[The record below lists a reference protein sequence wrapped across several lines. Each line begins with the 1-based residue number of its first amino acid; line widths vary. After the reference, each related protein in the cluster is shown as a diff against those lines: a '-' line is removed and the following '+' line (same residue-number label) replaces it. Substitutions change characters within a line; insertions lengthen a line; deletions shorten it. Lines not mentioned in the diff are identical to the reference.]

1 MDSKEYFK
9 TYYKGIHPLY
19 YNKVS
24 DEIDRLIMEASTY
37 EGKCVDGIKYNTAKE
52 KCEEAYKHLLPFREQ
67 IASDYI
73 ELEGGNGFS
82 FFCDFDADS
91 SNAIRSMEEICLL
104 AEDKFGI
111 NLELNDEKS
120 PAFNYQEA
128 VQIVKGVNEGS
139 KKADDTEIHN
149 FKLKEPLSDSE
160 LEMLYTS
167 LVKEEFVSRESRIED
182 LSHVLGGPRP
192 EGFRPIKWIHLNK
205 NKTISKKS
213 VLAFLRCL
221 EVDWGDIKPK
231 KLNYC
236 FDTGKVPFKDKNLKD
251 GKGFNGNKGKDA
263 SFEEVD
269 NLYEVM
275 SMVFGEDSERYK
287 RIIKIPLMQNN
298 L

>member
-24 DEIDRLIMEASTY
+24 DEIDRLIMEAFTY

-52 KCEEAYKHLLPFREQ
+52 KCEEAYKQLLPYREQ
-67 IASDYI
+67 IASDFI
-73 ELEGGNGFS
+73 ELEGRNGFS
-82 FFCDFDADS
+82 FLWDLDADS
-91 SNAIRSMEEICLL
+91 KNAIQSMEEICLL
-104 AEDKFGI
+104 AEDKLGI
-111 NLELNDEKS
+111 NLELSDEKS

-128 VQIVKGVNEGS
+128 VQMVKGAAEES
-139 KKADDTEIHN
+139 KKAVITEIHN

-182 LSHVLGGPRP
+182 LSHVLGGSRP
-192 EGFRPIKWIHLNK
+192 DDYKRIGWIKLNR

-221 EVDWGDIKPK
+221 EVDWGDLTLQ

-236 FDTGKVPFKDKNLKD
+236 FDTGKVPFKDNNLKD
-251 GKGFNGNKGKDA
+251 SKGFNGKVKDA
-263 SFEEVD
+263 NSKAVHD
-269 NLYEVM
+269 LYKVM

-287 RIIKIPLMQNN
+287 RIKKIPLMQN

>member
-24 DEIDRLIMEASTY
+24 DEIDRLIMEAFTY

-52 KCEEAYKHLLPFREQ
+52 KCEEAYKQLLPYREQ
-67 IASDYI
+67 IASDFI
-73 ELEGGNGFS
+73 ELEGRNGFS
-82 FFCDFDADS
+82 FLWDLDADS
-91 SNAIRSMEEICLL
+91 MNALQSMEEICLL
-104 AEDKFGI
+104 AEDKLGI
-111 NLELNDEKS
+111 NLELSDEKS

-128 VQIVKGVNEGS
+128 VQMVKGAAEES
-139 KKADDTEIHN
+139 KKAVITEIHN

-192 EGFRPIKWIHLNK
+192 EGFKPIKWIMLNK
-205 NKTISKKS
+205 NKTISKIS

-221 EVDWGDIKPK
+221 EVDWGDFELQ

-236 FDTGKVPFKDKNLKD
+236 FDVGKEFDDNNLKKSRSCC
-251 GKGFNGNKGKDA
+251 KGIDA
-263 SFEEVD
+263 CYKEMDKFY
-269 NLYEVM
+269 NVM
-275 SMVFGEDSERYK
+275 SMVFGENSKRYK
-287 RIIKIPLMQNN
+287 DIKKIPLRQND

>member
-24 DEIDRLIMEASTY
+24 DEIDRLIMEAFTY

-52 KCEEAYKHLLPFREQ
+52 KCEEAYRQLLPYREQ
-67 IASDYI
+67 IASDFI
-73 ELEGGNGFS
+73 ELEGRNGFS
-82 FFCDFDADS
+82 FLWDLDADS
-91 SNAIRSMEEICLL
+91 KNAIQSMEEICLL
-104 AEDKFGI
+104 AEDKLGI
-111 NLELNDEKS
+111 NLELSDEKS

-128 VQIVKGVNEGS
+128 VQMVKGAAEES
-139 KKADDTEIHN
+139 KKAVITEIHN

-236 FDTGKVPFKDKNLKD
+236 FDTGKVPFKEKNLKD

>member
-1 MDSKEYFK
+1 M
-9 TYYKGIHPLY
+9 
-19 YNKVS
+19 
-24 DEIDRLIMEASTY
+24 
-37 EGKCVDGIKYNTAKE
+37 
-52 KCEEAYKHLLPFREQ
+52 
-67 IASDYI
+67 
-73 ELEGGNGFS
+73 
-82 FFCDFDADS
+82 
-91 SNAIRSMEEICLL
+91 
-104 AEDKFGI
+104 
-111 NLELNDEKS
+111 
-120 PAFNYQEA
+120 
-128 VQIVKGVNEGS
+128 
-139 KKADDTEIHN
+139 
-149 FKLKEPLSDSE
+149 
-160 LEMLYTS
+160 
-167 LVKEEFVSRESRIED
+167 SRESRIED

>member
-24 DEIDRLIMEASTY
+24 DEIDRLIMEAFTY

-52 KCEEAYKHLLPFREQ
+52 KCEEAYKQLLPYREQ
-67 IASDYI
+67 IASDFI
-73 ELEGGNGFS
+73 ELEGRNGFS
-82 FFCDFDADS
+82 FLWDLDADS
-91 SNAIRSMEEICLL
+91 KNAIQSMEEICLL
-104 AEDKFGI
+104 AEDKLGI
-111 NLELNDEKS
+111 NLELSDEKS

-128 VQIVKGVNEGS
+128 VQMVKGAAEES
-139 KKADDTEIHN
+139 KKAVITEIHN

-236 FDTGKVPFKDKNLKD
+236 FDTGKVPFKEKNLKD

>member
-1 MDSKEYFK
+1 M
-9 TYYKGIHPLY
+9 
-19 YNKVS
+19 S
-24 DEIDRLIMEASTY
+24 DEIDRLIMEAFTY

-52 KCEEAYKHLLPFREQ
+52 KCEEAYKQLLPYREQ
-67 IASDYI
+67 IASDFI
-73 ELEGGNGFS
+73 ELEGRNGFS
-82 FFCDFDADS
+82 FLWDLDADS
-91 SNAIRSMEEICLL
+91 KNAIQSMEEICLL
-104 AEDKFGI
+104 AEDKLGI
-111 NLELNDEKS
+111 NLELSDEKS

-128 VQIVKGVNEGS
+128 VQMVKGAAEES
-139 KKADDTEIHN
+139 KKAVITEIHN

>member
-1 MDSKEYFK
+1 
-9 TYYKGIHPLY
+9 
-19 YNKVS
+19 
-24 DEIDRLIMEASTY
+24 
-37 EGKCVDGIKYNTAKE
+37 
-52 KCEEAYKHLLPFREQ
+52 
-67 IASDYI
+67 
-73 ELEGGNGFS
+73 
-82 FFCDFDADS
+82 
-91 SNAIRSMEEICLL
+91 MEEICLL

-128 VQIVKGVNEGS
+128 VQMVKGAAEES
-139 KKADDTEIHN
+139 KKAVITEIHN

-275 SMVFGEDSERYK
+275 SMVFGEDCERYK

>member
-9 TYYKGIHPLY
+9 AFYKGIHPLY
-19 YNKVS
+19 YNVVS
-24 DEIDRLIMEASTY
+24 DEIHQLLMEAFTY
-37 EGKCVDGIKYNTAKE
+37 EGKCVDVMKYNTAKE
-52 KCEEAYKHLLPFREQ
+52 KCEEAYKHLLPYREQ

-82 FFCDFDADS
+82 FFWDFDADS

-104 AEDKFGI
+104 AENKFGI

-128 VQIVKGVNEGS
+128 VQIVKGVDEGS

-160 LEMLYTS
+160 LEKLYTS
-167 LVKEEFVSRESRIED
+167 LVEKKFVSRESRIED

-192 EGFRPIKWIHLNK
+192 EGFKPIKWIKLNR

-221 EVDWGDIKPK
+221 EVDWGYIEPQN
-231 KLNYC
+231 LNYC
-236 FDTGKVPFKDKNLKD
+236 FDTGKVPFKDNNLKD
-251 GKGFNGNKGKDA
+251 SKGFNGKVKDA
-263 SFEEVD
+263 NSKVVHD
-269 NLYEVM
+269 LYNVM
-275 SMVFGEDSERYK
+275 SMVFGKDSKRYER
-287 RIIKIPLMQNN
+287 IKKIQLMQNN

>member
-9 TYYKGIHPLY
+9 AFYKGIHPLY
-19 YNKVS
+19 YNVVS
-24 DEIDRLIMEASTY
+24 DEIHQLLMEAFTY
-37 EGKCVDGIKYNTAKE
+37 EGKCVDVMKYNTAKE

-160 LEMLYTS
+160 LEKLYTS
-167 LVKEEFVSRESRIED
+167 LVEEKFVSRESRIED
-182 LSHVLGGPRP
+182 LSHVLGGLRP
-192 EGFRPIKWIHLNK
+192 EGFKPIKWIKLNR

-221 EVDWGDIKPK
+221 EVDWGYIEPQN
-231 KLNYC
+231 LNYC
-236 FDTGKVPFKDKNLKD
+236 FDTGKVPFKDNNLKD
-251 GKGFNGNKGKDA
+251 SKGFNGKVKDA
-263 SFEEVD
+263 NSKVVHG
-269 NLYEVM
+269 LYNVM
-275 SMVFGEDSERYK
+275 SMVFGKDSERYE
-287 RIIKIPLMQNN
+287 RIIKTQLMQNN

>member
-24 DEIDRLIMEASTY
+24 DEIDRLIMEAFTY

-52 KCEEAYKHLLPFREQ
+52 KCEEAYKQLLPYREQ
-67 IASDYI
+67 IASDFI
-73 ELEGGNGFS
+73 ELEGS
-82 FFCDFDADS
+82 FLWDLDADS
-91 SNAIRSMEEICLL
+91 MNAIQSMEEICLL
-104 AEDKFGI
+104 AEDKLGI
-111 NLELNDEKS
+111 NLELSDEKS

-128 VQIVKGVNEGS
+128 VQMVKGAAEES
-139 KKADDTEIHN
+139 KKAVITEIHN
-149 FKLKEPLSDSE
+149 FKLKEPLSDSK

-192 EGFRPIKWIHLNK
+192 EGFKPIKWIMLNK
-205 NKTISKKS
+205 NKTISKIS

-221 EVDWGDIKPK
+221 EVDWGDFELQ

-236 FDTGKVPFKDKNLKD
+236 FDVGKEFDDNNLKKSRSCC
-251 GKGFNGNKGKDA
+251 KGIDA
-263 SFEEVD
+263 CYKEMDKFY
-269 NLYEVM
+269 NVM
-275 SMVFGEDSERYK
+275 SMVFGENSKRYK
-287 RIIKIPLMQNN
+287 DIKKIPLRQND

>member
-1 MDSKEYFK
+1 
-9 TYYKGIHPLY
+9 
-19 YNKVS
+19 
-24 DEIDRLIMEASTY
+24 
-37 EGKCVDGIKYNTAKE
+37 
-52 KCEEAYKHLLPFREQ
+52 
-67 IASDYI
+67 
-73 ELEGGNGFS
+73 
-82 FFCDFDADS
+82 
-91 SNAIRSMEEICLL
+91 MEEICLL

-128 VQIVKGVNEGS
+128 VQMVKGAAEES
-139 KKADDTEIHN
+139 KKAVITEIHN

>member
-1 MDSKEYFK
+1 M
-9 TYYKGIHPLY
+9 
-19 YNKVS
+19 
-24 DEIDRLIMEASTY
+24 
-37 EGKCVDGIKYNTAKE
+37 
-52 KCEEAYKHLLPFREQ
+52 
-67 IASDYI
+67 
-73 ELEGGNGFS
+73 
-82 FFCDFDADS
+82 
-91 SNAIRSMEEICLL
+91 
-104 AEDKFGI
+104 GI
-111 NLELNDEKS
+111 NLELSDEKS
-120 PAFNYQEA
+120 PAFNYLEA
-128 VQIVKGVNEGS
+128 VQMVKGAAEES
-139 KKADDTEIHN
+139 KKAVITEIHN

>member
-9 TYYKGIHPLY
+9 AFYKGIHPLY
-19 YNKVS
+19 YNVVS
-24 DEIDRLIMEASTY
+24 DEIHQLLMEAFTY
-37 EGKCVDGIKYNTAKE
+37 EGKCVDVMKYNTAKE

-128 VQIVKGVNEGS
+128 VQMVKGVDEGS

-160 LEMLYTS
+160 LEKLYTS
-167 LVKEEFVSRESRIED
+167 LVEKKFVSRESRIED

-205 NKTISKKS
+205 NKTISK
-213 VLAFLRCL
+213 
-221 EVDWGDIKPK
+221 
-231 KLNYC
+231 
-236 FDTGKVPFKDKNLKD
+236 
-251 GKGFNGNKGKDA
+251 
-263 SFEEVD
+263 
-269 NLYEVM
+269 NLYWH
-275 SMVFGEDSERYK
+275 F
-287 RIIKIPLMQNN
+287 
-298 L
+298 

>member
-9 TYYKGIHPLY
+9 AFYKGIHPLY
-19 YNKVS
+19 YNVVS
-24 DEIDRLIMEASTY
+24 DEIHQLLMEAFTY
-37 EGKCVDGIKYNTAKE
+37 EGKCVDVMNYNTAKE
-52 KCEEAYKHLLPFREQ
+52 KCEEAYKHLLPYREL

-128 VQIVKGVNEGS
+128 VQMVKGAAEES
-139 KKADDTEIHN
+139 KKAVITEIHN

-213 VLAFLRCL
+213 VLAF
-221 EVDWGDIKPK
+221 
-231 KLNYC
+231 
-236 FDTGKVPFKDKNLKD
+236 FF
-251 GKGFNGNKGKDA
+251 F
-263 SFEEVD
+263 F
-269 NLYEVM
+269 
-275 SMVFGEDSERYK
+275 
-287 RIIKIPLMQNN
+287 
-298 L
+298 

>member
-9 TYYKGIHPLY
+9 AFYKGIHPLY
-19 YNKVS
+19 YNVVS
-24 DEIDRLIMEASTY
+24 DEIHQLLMEAFTY
-37 EGKCVDGIKYNTAKE
+37 EGKCVDVMKYNTAKE

-82 FFCDFDADS
+82 FFWDFDADS

-104 AEDKFGI
+104 AEDKYGI

-128 VQIVKGVNEGS
+128 VQMVKGVDEGS

-149 FKLKEPLSDSE
+149 FKLKEPLSPSE

-167 LVKEEFVSRESRIED
+167 LVKEKFVSQKSRKED

-192 EGFRPIKWIHLNK
+192 EGFKPIKWIMLNK
-205 NKTISKKS
+205 NKTISKIS

-221 EVDWGDIKPK
+221 EVDWGDFELQ

-236 FDTGKVPFKDKNLKD
+236 FDVGKEFDDNNLKKSRSCC
-251 GKGFNGNKGKDA
+251 KGIDA
-263 SFEEVD
+263 CYKEMD
-269 NLYEVM
+269 KLYNVM
-275 SMVFGEDSERYK
+275 SMVFGENSKRYK
-287 RIIKIPLMQNN
+287 DIKKIPLRQND

>member
-52 KCEEAYKHLLPFREQ
+52 KCEEAYKQLLPYREQ
-67 IASDYI
+67 IASDFI

-82 FFCDFDADS
+82 FLWDFDADS

-104 AEDKFGI
+104 AEDKLGI
-111 NLELNDEKS
+111 NLELSDEKS

-128 VQIVKGVNEGS
+128 VQMVKGTAEES
-139 KKADDTEIHN
+139 KKAVITEIHN

-236 FDTGKVPFKDKNLKD
+236 FDTGKVPFDDNNLKD
-251 GKGFNGNKGKDA
+251 SKGFNGKVKDA
-263 SFEEVD
+263 NSKAVHG
-269 NLYEVM
+269 LYTVM

-287 RIIKIPLMQNN
+287 RIKKIPLMQN

>member
-24 DEIDRLIMEASTY
+24 DEIDRLIMEAFTY

-52 KCEEAYKHLLPFREQ
+52 KCEEAYKQLLPYREQ
-67 IASDYI
+67 IASDFI
-73 ELEGGNGFS
+73 ELEGRNGFS
-82 FFCDFDADS
+82 FLWDLDADS
-91 SNAIRSMEEICLL
+91 MNAIQSMEEICLL
-104 AEDKFGI
+104 AEDKLGI
-111 NLELNDEKS
+111 NLELSDEKS

-128 VQIVKGVNEGS
+128 VQMVKGAAEES
-139 KKADDTEIHN
+139 KKAVITEIHN

-192 EGFRPIKWIHLNK
+192 EGFKPIKWIMLNK
-205 NKTISKKS
+205 NKTISKIS

-221 EVDWGDIKPK
+221 EVDWGDFELQ

-236 FDTGKVPFKDKNLKD
+236 FDVGKEFDDNNLKKSRSCC
-251 GKGFNGNKGKDA
+251 KGIDA
-263 SFEEVD
+263 CYKEMDKFY
-269 NLYEVM
+269 NVM
-275 SMVFGEDSERYK
+275 SMVFGENSKRYK
-287 RIIKIPLMQNN
+287 DIKKIPLRQND

>member
-1 MDSKEYFK
+1 
-9 TYYKGIHPLY
+9 
-19 YNKVS
+19 
-24 DEIDRLIMEASTY
+24 
-37 EGKCVDGIKYNTAKE
+37 
-52 KCEEAYKHLLPFREQ
+52 
-67 IASDYI
+67 
-73 ELEGGNGFS
+73 
-82 FFCDFDADS
+82 
-91 SNAIRSMEEICLL
+91 
-104 AEDKFGI
+104 
-111 NLELNDEKS
+111 
-120 PAFNYQEA
+120 
-128 VQIVKGVNEGS
+128 
-139 KKADDTEIHN
+139 
-149 FKLKEPLSDSE
+149 
-160 LEMLYTS
+160 MLYTS

-236 FDTGKVPFKDKNLKD
+236 FDTGKVPFKDKNLKV

-263 SFEEVD
+263 SFEKVD

>member
-52 KCEEAYKHLLPFREQ
+52 KCEEAYKHLLPYREQ

-120 PAFNYQEA
+120 PALNYQEA
-128 VQIVKGVNEGS
+128 VQIVKGVDEGS

-149 FKLKEPLSDSE
+149 FKLKEPLSPSE

-167 LVKEEFVSRESRIED
+167 LVKEKFVSQKSRKED

-192 EGFRPIKWIHLNK
+192 EGFKPIKWIMLNK
-205 NKTISKKS
+205 NKTISKIS

-221 EVDWGDIKPK
+221 EVDWGDFELQ

-236 FDTGKVPFKDKNLKD
+236 FDV
-251 GKGFNGNKGKDA
+251 GKGFDY
-263 SFEEVD
+263 D
-269 NLYEVM
+269 NLKKSRSCCKGIDACYKEMDKLYNVM
-275 SMVFGEDSERYK
+275 SMVFGENSKRYK
-287 RIIKIPLMQNN
+287 DIKKIPLRQND

>member
-1 MDSKEYFK
+1 M
-9 TYYKGIHPLY
+9 
-19 YNKVS
+19 S
-24 DEIDRLIMEASTY
+24 DEIDRLIMEAFTY

-52 KCEEAYKHLLPFREQ
+52 KCEEAYKQLLPYREQ
-67 IASDYI
+67 IASDFI
-73 ELEGGNGFS
+73 ELEGRNGFS
-82 FFCDFDADS
+82 FLWDLDADS
-91 SNAIRSMEEICLL
+91 KNAIQSMEEICLL
-104 AEDKFGI
+104 AEDKLGI
-111 NLELNDEKS
+111 NLELSDEKS

-128 VQIVKGVNEGS
+128 VQMVKGVDEGN
-139 KKADDTEIHN
+139 KNAVCTEIYN

-182 LSHVLGGPRP
+182 LSHVLGGSRP
-192 EGFRPIKWIHLNK
+192 DDYKRIGWIKPNR

-221 EVDWGDIKPK
+221 EVDWGDLTLQ

-236 FDTGKVPFKDKNLKD
+236 FDTGKVPFDDNNLKD
-251 GKGFNGNKGKDA
+251 SKGFNGKVKDA
-263 SFEEVD
+263 NSKAVHG
-269 NLYEVM
+269 LYKVM

>member
-24 DEIDRLIMEASTY
+24 DEIDRLIMEAFTY

-52 KCEEAYKHLLPFREQ
+52 KCEEAYKQLFPYRAQ
-67 IASDYI
+67 IASDFI

-82 FFCDFDADS
+82 FFGDFDADS

-104 AEDKFGI
+104 AEDNFGI
-111 NLELNDEKS
+111 NLELSDEKS

-128 VQIVKGVNEGS
+128 VQMVKGAAEES
-139 KKADDTEIHN
+139 KKAVITEIHN

-236 FDTGKVPFKDKNLKD
+236 FDV
-251 GKGFNGNKGKDA
+251 GKGFNYNNLKDSKSFNGKKGIDA
-263 SFEEVD
+263 NSAA
-269 NLYEVM
+269 LYGLYKVM

-287 RIIKIPLMQNN
+287 RIKKIPLMQN

>member
-24 DEIDRLIMEASTY
+24 DEIDRLIMEAFTY

-52 KCEEAYKHLLPFREQ
+52 KCEEAYKQLLPYREQ
-67 IASDYI
+67 IASDFI
-73 ELEGGNGFS
+73 ELEGRNGFS
-82 FFCDFDADS
+82 FLWDLDADS
-91 SNAIRSMEEICLL
+91 MNAIQSMEEICLL
-104 AEDKFGI
+104 AEDKLGI
-111 NLELNDEKS
+111 NLELSDEKS

-128 VQIVKGVNEGS
+128 VQMVKGAAEES
-139 KKADDTEIHN
+139 KKAVITEIHN

-192 EGFRPIKWIHLNK
+192 EGFKPIKWIMLNK
-205 NKTISKKS
+205 NKTISKIS

-221 EVDWGDIKPK
+221 EVDWGDFELQ

-236 FDTGKVPFKDKNLKD
+236 FDVGKEFDDNNLKKSRSCCKGID
-251 GKGFNGNKGKDA
+251 ACYKEMGK
-263 SFEEVD
+263 
-269 NLYEVM
+269 LYKVM
-275 SMVFGEDSERYK
+275 SMVFGENSKRYK
-287 RIIKIPLMQNN
+287 DIKKIPLRQND

>member
-1 MDSKEYFK
+1 MIISKSQF
-9 TYYKGIHPLY
+9 
-19 YNKVS
+19 
-24 DEIDRLIMEASTY
+24 D
-37 EGKCVDGIKYNTAKE
+37 
-52 KCEEAYKHLLPFREQ
+52 
-67 IASDYI
+67 
-73 ELEGGNGFS
+73 FS
-82 FFCDFDADS
+82 FFYDYDADS

-111 NLELNDEKS
+111 NLELSDEKS
-120 PAFNYQEA
+120 PAINYQEA
-128 VQIVKGVNEGS
+128 VQMVKGVDEGN
-139 KKADDTEIHN
+139 KKAVGTEIHN
-149 FKLKEPLSDSE
+149 FKLKEPLNDSE
-160 LEMLYTS
+160 LEKLYIS
-167 LVKEEFVSRESRIED
+167 LVEKKFVSQESRKED

-192 EGFRPIKWIHLNK
+192 DDYKRIGWIKRNR

-221 EVDWGDIKPK
+221 EVDWGDIEPK

-263 SFEEVD
+263 SFEKVD

-287 RIIKIPLMQNN
+287 RIIKIPLIQNN